1 MKRIRRFLFMGLIVI
16 SLFVLTACDYVDSID
31 ISELANM
38 DIESVVGESIVLQT
52 QAVSAAEK

>member
-1 MKRIRRFLFMGLIVI
+1 MGLIVI